1 MKSFSQFT
9 DKITVTN
16 PKHVLRELTVSP
28 HYKNRNGFNPYY
40 VLDIDD
46 KEVKATVGAG
56 KILYKSVENPTGELL
71 KKLGNGKYY
80 FQVELDGSDTPYY
93 IQSTKA
99 NVKAHF
105 GSKSRKG
112 FNCFF

>member
-56 KILYKSVENPTGELL
+56 KILYKSCLL
-71 KKLGNGKYY
+71 YTSPSPR
-80 FQVELDGSDTPYY
+80 D
-93 IQSTKA
+93 
-99 NVKAHF
+99 AHE
-105 GSKSRKG
+105 SRMPSSA
-112 FNCFF
+112 